1 MIDIHAHILPG
12 VDDGSPSLA
21 SSLEMAR
28 LALES
33 GVDAMIATPHCNLP
47 EGDEMLWAD
56 ALARR
61 TEELSAALAEERIPL
76 RLYAGMEIF
85 GMPDTADK
93 LRDGRLCTLASSR
106 YPLIEFPFHDYGLEA
121 TELLGRVLD
130 LGLRPIVAHPERYR
144 YAQEEPRLL
153 NLWADMG

>member
-47 EGDEMLWAD
+47 EGDEML
-56 ALARR
+56 
-61 TEELSAALAEERIPL
+61 
-76 RLYAGMEIF
+76 
-85 GMPDTADK
+85 
-93 LRDGRLCTLASSR
+93 
-106 YPLIEFPFHDYGLEA
+106 FPFHNDF
-121 TELLGRVLD
+121 
-130 LGLRPIVAHPERYR
+130 
-144 YAQEEPRLL
+144 LL
-153 NLWADMG
+153 NYDLKERTLQLFIPDELKNLNK